1 MTRCVLAT
9 SVLVAGLGLVGCSSA
24 ARVPAPAPAGAAAA
38 ACTALARELPQE
50 VAGRPRRRTQPDS
63 PFTAAWGDPAIT
75 VRCGVGLPASYTATA
90 VCTSIDGVD
99 WLPGAD
105 GVSGPYTAV
114 GRAAFVAV
122 DVPAGLDPAQAV
134 VALSDLS
141 PAVGTA
147 VPVSATRGCAP
158 ALSL

>member
-1 MTRCVLAT
+1 VLGIAGCTAT
-9 SVLVAGLGLVGCSSA
+9 A
-24 ARVPAPAPAGAAAA
+24 AVQPPDPAGAAAT
-38 ACTALARELPQE
+38 ACTALARSLPQE
-50 VAGRPRRRTQPDS
+50 VADLPRRRTTPQS

-75 VRCGVGLPASYTATA
+75 VRCGVELPASYTVGA

-122 DVPAGLDPAQAV
+122 EVPAGYDPARSV
-134 VALSDLS
+134 VALTDLS
-141 PAVGTA
+141 PAIGAA
-147 VPVSATRGCAP
+147 VPVSAAPGCASAP
-158 ALSL
+158 S